1 MKCPPLFFSGPPRE
15 TGGGGGDQ
23 AGPIANRGRETWDK
37 ARGNMFGVTHRVK
50 GTRLHAVVWFSGER
64 SLGGDIK

>member
-1 MKCPPLFFSGPPRE
+1 MSPSFLLWTPQGDR
-15 TGGGGGDQ
+15 GGGGDQ